1 MQLKVCRRAS
11 IRFAT
16 ILLLSVFAPHPA
28 LRTHIRTPHPAHR
41 TFIRTPHLALRT
53 YSFLAAQ
60 VRAPTKVGRWEMWE
74 ATLKSSH
81 RYFNPFTEVTV
92 VATFRSPSGKVYEVE
107 GFYDGEQTWKVRFM
121 PDELGQW
128 RWFIRSEPPDERLS
142 ASGRFECVQSKL
154 RGPLRVHPQNPLWF
168 AFADG
173 TPVYLLAFHLWNLDA
188 MDEATLAKTLDFLK
202 ERGFNA
208 IVGPH
213 LSPERTAWEKLP
225 NGKIAFNRFDLSV
238 WQGLDRA
245 LRMTAER
252 GMVVIPFSI
261 IGGTNGLPKAP
272 PDELDLLLRYW
283 VARWQGFWN
292 ATFQPTSEWEEGY
305 SEQEILAI
313 GERLYQLTHGRFLV
327 SVHSLKASSERV
339 QQARWFGYHTVQDKL
354 TDWNFG
360 KYKWFAELFAR
371 VPKPIFAHECLW
383 EGNFYQRDAGLDVDN
398 MRRAAWTIALSGG
411 QINYADEVV
420 PPRRWQRREDVGV
433 TFSELGAKTKPLGQL
448 YEALNHLARFM
459 RSLPFWRM
467 RPCPELAN
475 TGVCLADLGQIY
487 AVYAPKGGTVRLDL
501 TKTDAT
507 FKFRWFN
514 TRTGKWVEGGTVS
527 GGGQREFEA
536 PDESD
541 WVLLVQR

>member
-1 MQLKVCRRAS
+1 
-11 IRFAT
+11 
-16 ILLLSVFAPHPA
+16 
-28 LRTHIRTPHPAHR
+28 
-41 TFIRTPHLALRT
+41 
-53 YSFLAAQ
+53 
-60 VRAPTKVGRWEMWE
+60 MWE
-74 ATLKSSH
+74 ATLKSSR
-81 RYFNPFTEVTV
+81 RYFNPFTEVTII
-92 VATFRSPSGKVYEVE
+92 ATFRSPSGKVHEVE

-121 PDELGQW
+121 PDEIGRWQ
-128 RWFIRSEPPDERLS
+128 WFIRSEPPDEQLS
-142 ASGRFECVQSKL
+142 ASGKFECVQSKL
-154 RGPLRVHPQNPLWF
+154 RGPLQVHPQNPSWF
-168 AFADG
+168 AFTDG

-188 MDEATLAKTLDFLK
+188 MDEGTLAKTLDFLK
-202 ERGFNA
+202 EQGFNA

-213 LSPERTAWEKLP
+213 LSPERTVWEKLP
-225 NGKIAFNRFDLSV
+225 NGKIAFDRFDLSV

-245 LRMTAER
+245 LRLTAER

-261 IGGTNGLPKAP
+261 IGGTNRLPKAP
-272 PDELDLLLRYW
+272 PNALDLLLRYW

-313 GERLYQLTHGRFLV
+313 GERLYELTHGHFLI
-327 SVHSLKASSERV
+327 SVHSLKASNERIQRV
-339 QQARWFGYHTVQDKL
+339 HWFSYHTVQDKL

-360 KYKWFAELFAR
+360 KYRWFAELFAR

-383 EGNFYQRDAGLDVDN
+383 EGNFYQREAGLDVDN
-398 MRRAAWTIALSGG
+398 MRKAAWTIALSGG

-420 PPRRWQRREDVGV
+420 PLRRWQRREDVGV

-448 YEALNHLARFM
+448 YEALTHLARFM

-467 RPCPELAN
+467 SPYPELAS
-475 TGVCLADLGQIY
+475 TGICLAELGRIY
-487 AVYAPKGGTVRLDL
+487 AVYATKGETVRLDL

-536 PDESD
+536 PGEND